1 MKPPFAL
8 LSAALLTALFAAPAD
23 AATETLFT
31 ENFDGNSSG
40 LWSSGSG
47 IPLFENT
54 GWTYSTVYK
63 ALHAIRMGSTSST
76 GSATTPEIPLK
87 TGWAGATVT
96 VTFQSAAWY
105 GTSSGLTLSKIEDG
119 KTTPI
124 DSWSVPQIADGQE
137 ASSEIT
143 DLSGF
148 SADSNNK
155 PYSVSFDVYGPFQL
169 VFETTGSGNNRR
181 AYLDSVS
188 VIGEESVAPPTLSSS
203 AVSSSS
209 VTVSWPAQT
218 VAASYAICA
227 WTLVPV
233 NVVEEDFAGY
243 PNPGKPSGWTF
254 TGLSLSAYEDEPVAF
269 NGTKG
274 SEMWMLSPRFDV
286 DVDSVSFLLRANS
299 ATASTLVLSG
309 SADGTSWSD
318 IASWTG
324 DDLKGTSV
332 TKTATVQT
340 AGIRYL
346 KWTFNKES
354 GNIFIGSVKVFGA
367 GIGHQVSYL
376 AGYSSEDDVS
386 TASTSVTLTPVPGE
400 KNYIEVSAVGQ
411 TGKTATATLAVEV
424 PAAAGSKPVVI
435 SVK

>member
-1 MKPPFAL
+1 MNARFSL
-8 LSAALLTALFAAPAD
+8 LAAAALSILSLAPAS

-40 LWSSGSG
+40 LWSSSSG
-47 IPLFENT
+47 TPLFENT
-54 GWTYSTVYK
+54 GWTHSTVYK
-63 ALHAIRMGSTSST
+63 ALHAIRMGNTSST

-124 DSWSVPQIADGQE
+124 DSWSVPQIADDQK
-137 ASSEIT
+137 ASDGIT

-209 VTVSWPAQT
+209 VTVSWPAQDA
-218 VAASYAICA
+218 AASYGVRA
-227 WTLVPV
+227 WTLVPIDSV
-233 NVVEEDFAGY
+233 TEDFAGY
-243 PNPGKPSGWTF
+243 PDDPPTGWTF
-254 TGLSLSAYEDEPVAF
+254 NNLSHDSRYKDEPIAF
-269 NGTKG
+269 DKTK
-274 SEMWMLSPRFDV
+274 ETAMWMSSCQYDADV
-286 DVDSVSFLLRANS
+286 YSVSFLLRANS
-299 ATASTLVLSG
+299 ATSSTLVLSG
-309 SADGTSWSD
+309 SGDGSFWTE

-324 DDLKGTSV
+324 DGLKGSGV
-332 TKTATVQT
+332 TKTASVETSGV
-340 AGIRYL
+340 RYL
-346 KWTFNKES
+346 KWTYNKAS
-354 GNIFIGSVKVFGA
+354 GNIFIGDVSVSGA
-367 GIGHQVSYL
+367 GVGKQPSYL
-376 AGYSSEDDVS
+376 TGYGPDTTGVG
-386 TASTSVTLTPVPGE
+386 TASSVTLTPVAGE
-400 KNYIEVSAVGQ
+400 KNYVEVTAVGQ
-411 TGKTATATLAVEV
+411 TGKTATATLEV
-424 PAAAGSKPVVI
+424 DVPSAAESASVVI
-435 SVK
+435 SVR

>member
-1 MKPPFAL
+1 MNARLPL

-40 LWSSGSG
+40 LWSSNSG
-47 IPLFENT
+47 TPLFENT
-54 GWTYSTVYK
+54 GWTHSTVYK

-124 DSWSVPQIADGQE
+124 DSWSVPQIADNQK
-137 ASSEIT
+137 ASDGIT

-209 VTVSWPAQT
+209 VTVSWSAQT
-218 VAASYAICA
+218 VAASYAIRA
-227 WTLVPV
+227 WTLVPT
-233 NVVEEDFAGY
+233 NVVTEDFMGY
-243 PNPGKPSGWTF
+243 PDIEPEGWSFNGTEAN
-254 TGLSLSAYEDEPVAF
+254 TTATAQTHPVAF
-269 NGTKG
+269 KSSCSIMSPTYPSDISSLSFNLQHGSATSSSFAAFGSNDGGETWISLVEYSNAGTRISNGKKTISISNPGIRQIKFEYTKSLGNLYLG
-274 SEMWMLSPRFDV
+274 SF
-286 DVDSVSFLLRANS
+286 SVTGTGIGKQLSFL
-299 ATASTLVLSG
+299 TDYG
-309 SADGTSWSD
+309 P
-318 IASWTG
+318 
-324 DDLKGTSV
+324 
-332 TKTATVQT
+332 TAT
-340 AGIRYL
+340 
-346 KWTFNKES
+346 
-354 GNIFIGSVKVFGA
+354 
-367 GIGHQVSYL
+367 
-376 AGYSSEDDVS
+376 S
-386 TASTSVTLTPVPGE
+386 TTSTSVTLTPVAGE
-400 KNYIEVSAVGQ
+400 KNYVEVTAVGQ
-411 TGKTATATLAVEV
+411 TGKTASATIEIPV
-424 PAAAGSKPVVI
+424 PAVATPKPAVI